1 MNDKW
6 RIGDIANAFH
16 ISADT
21 LRYYEKAGLLPVH
34 KNQQNG
40 YRYYQYDDII
50 QLMDVIFYR
59 NLNLPIKDIHKIV
72 NSMGIAEIREIL
84 LENQSIVE
92 EKLAELERLKKK
104 LAVTIRRYEQCSTSP
119 GEFSITAA
127 PPILFR
133 FMALQDNNILEVIHK
148 YQFLHSKWL
157 RDLRYTIQIPQK
169 NILRACGFSTSE
181 MGISITQ
188 EEHQALSDVEFFK
201 GFEPLP
207 SGEYLY
213 TMIGT
218 DYRNEKNPI
227 LLQAEHWL
235 KQQNR
240 SIAGNLTGC
249 FTAAS
254 HSEQIDYYEVWIPII

>member
-6 RIGDIANAFH
+6 RIGDIAKAFH

-34 KNQQNG
+34 KDQRNG
-40 YRYYQYDDII
+40 YRYYQYDDIL

-72 NSMGIAEIREIL
+72 NSMGISEIKEIL
-84 LENQSIVE
+84 LENESIVD
-92 EKLAELERLKKK
+92 EKLAELGRLKKK
-104 LAVTIRRYEQCSTSP
+104 LAVTIQHCGQCIALA
-119 GEFSITAA
+119 GKFSITAA

-133 FMALQDNNILEVIHK
+133 YMGVQEDNILEVIHK
-148 YQFLHSKWL
+148 YQLFHAQWL
-157 RDLRYTIQIPQK
+157 RDLRYTILIPQK
-169 NILRACGFSTSE
+169 NILRALGFSTSE
-181 MGISITQ
+181 LGISITK
-188 EEHQALSDVEFFK
+188 EERQAFPDTEFFK
-201 GFEPLP
+201 GFSPLP
-207 SGEYLY
+207 AGEYLY
-213 TMIGT
+213 TIIGT

-240 SIAGNLTGC
+240 KIAGDLVGC
-249 FTAAS
+249 FAAAS
-254 HSEQIDYYEVWIPII
+254 HSEQLDYYEVWIPII